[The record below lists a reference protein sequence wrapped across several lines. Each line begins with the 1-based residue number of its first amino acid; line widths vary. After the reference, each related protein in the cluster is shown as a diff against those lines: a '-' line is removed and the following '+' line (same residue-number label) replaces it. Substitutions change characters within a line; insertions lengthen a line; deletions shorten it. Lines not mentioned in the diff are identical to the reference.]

1 MKIKVEFN
9 TEGISS
15 KLERAF
21 LKYSQVLEA
30 QFTKEIGTKQ
40 FTWPAEYKTTRGSYN
55 RKGKGRESVGSPR
68 DIVDSGA
75 LRQSIVRTQSGPFSY
90 RYTWNVDYSVYV
102 LKGYRTQAGNQM
114 PARDWI
120 TPALLKL
127 PPVETLKKL
136 VS

>member
-1 MKIKVEFN
+1 MRIEIN
-9 TEGISS
+9 SRLIEDR
-15 KLERAF
+15 LERAF
-21 LKYSQVLEA
+21 ERYSQLLEA

-102 LKGYRTQAGNQM
+102 LQGYRTKAGNEM
-114 PARDWI
+114 PARDWN
-120 TPALLKL
+120 TPALFRL
-127 PPVETLKKL
+127 PITSTLQKL
-136 VS
+136 VK

>member
-1 MKIKVEFN
+1 MKVTVQFDTKGLSN
-9 TEGISS
+9 
-15 KLERAF
+15 KLEKAF
-21 LKYSQVLEA
+21 LSYSQLLEK
-30 QFTKEIGTKQ
+30 QFTTEITTKQ
-40 FTWPAEYKTTRGSYN
+40 FNWPTGYKTTRGSFN

-75 LRQSIVRTQSGPFSY
+75 LRQSILRTKIGPYAYQF
-90 RYTWNVDYSVYV
+90 TWNVDYSVYV

-120 TPALLKL
+120 TPALRKL

-136 VS
+136 VG

>member
-1 MKIKVEFN
+1 MKLEVEFN
-9 TEGISS
+9 TEELSN
-15 KLERAF
+15 KLEKA
-21 LKYSQVLEA
+21 LLSYSQLLES
-30 QFTKEIGTKQ
+30 QLTKEISTKQ
-40 FTWPAEYKTTRGSYN
+40 FAWPSTYKTTRGSYN

-75 LRQSIVRTQSGPFSY
+75 LRQSILRTKTGPLSY
-90 RYTWNVDYSVYV
+90 RFTWNVDYSIYV

-127 PPVETLKKL
+127 PPVETFKKL
-136 VS
+136 LA